1 MKTYF
6 QIFVLLLFAFLFLN
20 AKAIT
25 AQAIQD
31 PSALMVHTTTDT
43 MVVDGQLNEAD
54 WSAGF
59 TQLMFKIG
67 GVPEGNSFTPTG
79 FAIVKEKYSDTST
92 CYVKFLKKGSYLYVG
107 LKSDDK
113 YVTRFGDSW
122 EGDGLFMKIVDN
134 TGNLLEYKLYFN
146 GTGTDPDMVFE
157 TNGPT
162 GSEGVGYKM
171 PGTIVHD
178 SSNVDSGYTAELK
191 LDLASLGLDSASA
204 IHVLI
209 NIFDPDNYSD
219 STSAWGPNGNYA
231 KQWWGSEWGP
241 ETRTLLLDSTNI
253 DPKSLPVYRVS
264 DAITMDGKLDE
275 ADWSEDVPHLSF
287 KIAGAPSPNSFMP
300 TSYAIVKP
308 PYTDVSTCEVRFL
321 HDDTNLYISL
331 KSNDQSVCKFGDSW
345 EGDGLFM
352 KIADNS
358 GEQKEYKLY
367 FNATGTDPDMVFE
380 TNGPAGSEGVGYKM
394 PGTVVLDTAGVDS
407 GYTAELRID
416 LSSLGFTNPSSLQV
430 LINIFDPDG
439 YSDGDAAWGDVGSY
453 GKQWWGSEWGPDTR
467 TLTIEDKLVDVKS
480 DRSLTP
486 KSFSL
491 QQNYPNPFN
500 PTTTV
505 NFNLPISSNVKLA
518 VYNVLGQKVLTLLN
532 QKMSVGN
539 HSVNINAASLSSG
552 IYFYRID
559 AQGIDGRHFVESR
572 KMVLLK

>member
-1 MKTYF
+1 MKKYF
-6 QIFVLLLFAFLFLN
+6 QLFNILIFTFFFAFAIKVN
-20 AKAIT
+20 A
-25 AQAIQD
+25 QGMQD

-43 MVVDGQLNEAD
+43 MVLDGQLNESD
-54 WSAGF
+54 WSADLP
-59 TQLMFKIG
+59 QLMFKIG
-67 GVPEGNSFTPTG
+67 GTPAGNNFTPTG
-79 FAIVKEKYSDTST
+79 FAIVKPEYKDTST
-92 CYVKFLKKGSYLYVG
+92 CFVKFLKKGSYLYIG

-122 EGDGLFMKIVDN
+122 EGDGLFMKIEDG
-134 TGNLLEYKLYFN
+134 TGELKEYKLYFN

-157 TNGPT
+157 TNGPA

-178 SSNVDSGYTAELK
+178 STNVDSGYTAELK
-191 LDLASLGLDSASA
+191 LDLTSLGLDSSSA

-219 STSAWGPNGNYA
+219 STTAWGPNGNYA

-253 DPKSLPVYRVS
+253 DPMSLPVYRVS
-264 DAITMDGKLDE
+264 DSITIDGMLDE
-275 ADWSEDVPHLSF
+275 ADWSEDVPRLKF
-287 KIAGAPSPNSFMP
+287 KMAGVPSNNVYMP
-300 TSYAIVKP
+300 TGYAVVKP
-308 PYTDVSTCEVRFL
+308 PYNDVSTCEVRFL
-321 HDDTNLYISL
+321 HDDSNLYIAL

-352 KIADNS
+352 KIADNN
-358 GEQKEYKLY
+358 GDQKEYKLY
-367 FNATGTDPDMVFE
+367 FNATGTDPDIVFE
-380 TNGPAGSEGVGYKM
+380 TNAPAGSEGAGYKM
-394 PGTVVLDTAGVDS
+394 PGTVVNDTSGVDS

-416 LSSLGFTNPSSLQV
+416 LNSLGLTNPSSVQV

-439 YSDGDAAWGDVGSY
+439 YSDGDPAWGEVGSY

-467 TLTIEDKLVDVKS
+467 TLTLEDKLVDVKS
-480 DRSLTP
+480 DLSKIP
-486 KSFSL
+486 NSFSL

-505 NFNLPISSNVKLA
+505 NFNLPVRSDVRLE
-518 VYNVLGQKVLTLLN
+518 VYNLLGQKVLTLLN
-532 QKMSVGN
+532 QKLSVGN
-539 HSVNINAASLSSG
+539 HSVNVNAASLSSG
-552 IYFYRID
+552 VYFYRID
-559 AQGIDGRHFVESR
+559 AQGIDGSHFVKSK